1 MSSAASEQPITLTLS
16 PRDAQWVAAALGIA
30 TTLLS
35 DSASDDVTE
44 CNIDSLFQ
52 LFNDEYSSAEALA
65 LSWRTRALLPAT
77 SRLHFSDG
85 PFAVPQPRTIQ

>member
-1 MSSAASEQPITLTLS
+1 MTSNASEAPITLTLS
-16 PRDAQWVAAALGIA
+16 PRDVQWVAAALGIA

-35 DSASDDVTE
+35 DTASDDVTE
-44 CNIDSLFQ
+44 INIDSLFQ
-52 LFNDEYSSAEALA
+52 LFEDEYSGAEAVA

-85 PFAVPQPRTIQ
+85 PFAVHGTRIIQ